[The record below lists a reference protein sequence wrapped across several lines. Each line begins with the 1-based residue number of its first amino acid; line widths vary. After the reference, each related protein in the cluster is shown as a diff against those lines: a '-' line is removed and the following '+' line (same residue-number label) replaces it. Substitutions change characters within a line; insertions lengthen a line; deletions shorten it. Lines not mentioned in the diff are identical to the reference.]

1 MKHFLRYSFVA
12 LLAMFVGQMFAQEVT
27 LDFTIET
34 SEGSKE
40 SVWGFPASSKNK
52 TVEEKSFTYNGI
64 TVKVAGSE
72 GQGYYWHDK
81 DHYLLF
87 GKEGAYVMLPAFN
100 FDVASIEIEGNSSA
114 SGNTKQNIFV
124 GETAVSTET
133 TGAQGTNTYAI
144 AEAYQA
150 AGTIYTI
157 KVTSNHNDQ
166 IRTIKIYKKGDAPQ
180 PPTPEIQEINVAKAL
195 EIIAAL
201 EDGKTTAD
209 AYKVTGYVVG
219 DPDFQRKTDGSLYG
233 NVNFEMADDQGGTS
247 TLTVFRAKDFE
258 NANFTEETINRFKAG
273 DQVVVQGKLQKY
285 VKNEVVTPELT
296 SGYLISVTTGP
307 VSSDT
312 WTVAGTLPLVNK
324 EWDPSDTSADMTST
338 DGVNFTYVKED
349 IVLEAGTNYEFK
361 VVKNHTWDEAYP
373 SSNYVVTVIETAKYK
388 ATIKFN
394 ATTKEISCETE
405 KTGSAGP
412 VTHTYSVIGTLVGD
426 WDTDTEMTKDS
437 DGLFKAVFENV
448 AKGNYKFKVRADKS
462 WSISYPAQDYQLTVD
477 QDGSLVTVTF
487 DEETKAVNATVSAG
501 TGISTAKI
509 VDLRS
514 AQYFNIA
521 GQKVTSSYKGLVIVN
536 GKKMIQK

>member
-1 MKHFLRYSFVA
+1 MKQLLRYSFVA

-27 LDFTIET
+27 LDFTLET

-233 NVNFEMADDQGGTS
+233 NVNFEMADNQGGTS

-273 DQVVVQGKLQKY
+273 DLVVVQGKLQKY

-296 SGYLISVTTGP
+296 NGYLISVTTP
-307 VSSDT
+307 ISSDT

-324 EWDPSDTSADMTST
+324 EWNPSDTSADMTST

-426 WDTDTEMTKDS
+426 WDTDTEMTKDN
-437 DGLFKAVFENV
+437 DGLFKAVFENI
-448 AKGNYKFKVRADKS
+448 AKGSYKFKVRADKS

-536 GKKMIQK
+536 GKKIIQK

>member
-1 MKHFLRYSFVA
+1 MKQLLRYSFVA

-27 LDFTIET
+27 LDFTLET

-87 GKEGAYVMLPAFN
+87 GKEGAYVTLPAFN

-219 DPDFQRKTDGSLYG
+219 DPDFQRKADGSLYG
-233 NVNFEMADDQGGTS
+233 NVNFEMADNQGGTS

-285 VKNEVVTPELT
+285 VKNDVVTPEVAQGGKILSVE
-296 SGYLISVTTGP
+296 SGS
-307 VSSDT
+307 
-312 WTVAGTLPLVNK
+312 
-324 EWDPSDTSADMTST
+324 
-338 DGVNFTYVKED
+338 
-349 IVLEAGTNYEFK
+349 
-361 VVKNHTWDEAYP
+361 
-373 SSNYVVTVIETAKYK
+373 
-388 ATIKFN
+388 
-394 ATTKEISCETE
+394 
-405 KTGSAGP
+405 
-412 VTHTYSVIGTLVGD
+412 
-426 WDTDTEMTKDS
+426 
-437 DGLFKAVFENV
+437 
-448 AKGNYKFKVRADKS
+448 
-462 WSISYPAQDYQLTVD
+462 
-477 QDGSLVTVTF
+477 
-487 DEETKAVNATVSAG
+487 
-501 TGISTAKI
+501 TGIT
-509 VDLRS
+509 
-514 AQYFNIA
+514 NINANAENAVRHNLA
-521 GQKVTSSYKGLVIVN
+521 GQKVNADYKGVVIMN
-536 GKKMIQK
+536 GRKFMNK

>member
-27 LDFTIET
+27 LDFTLET

-87 GKEGAYVMLPAFN
+87 GKEGAYVTLPAFN

-180 PPTPEIQEINVAKAL
+180 PPTPEIQE
-195 EIIAAL
+195 
-201 EDGKTTAD
+201 
-209 AYKVTGYVVG
+209 
-219 DPDFQRKTDGSLYG
+219 QQQ
-233 NVNFEMADDQGGTS
+233 M
-247 TLTVFRAKDFE
+247 
-258 NANFTEETINRFKAG
+258 
-273 DQVVVQGKLQKY
+273 
-285 VKNEVVTPELT
+285 
-296 SGYLISVTTGP
+296 LI
-307 VSSDT
+307 
-312 WTVAGTLPLVNK
+312 K
-324 EWDPSDTSADMTST
+324 
-338 DGVNFTYVKED
+338 
-349 IVLEAGTNYEFK
+349 
-361 VVKNHTWDEAYP
+361 
-373 SSNYVVTVIETAKYK
+373 
-388 ATIKFN
+388 
-394 ATTKEISCETE
+394 
-405 KTGSAGP
+405 
-412 VTHTYSVIGTLVGD
+412 
-426 WDTDTEMTKDS
+426 
-437 DGLFKAVFENV
+437 
-448 AKGNYKFKVRADKS
+448 
-462 WSISYPAQDYQLTVD
+462 
-477 QDGSLVTVTF
+477 
-487 DEETKAVNATVSAG
+487 
-501 TGISTAKI
+501 
-509 VDLRS
+509 
-514 AQYFNIA
+514 
-521 GQKVTSSYKGLVIVN
+521 
-536 GKKMIQK
+536 

>member
-100 FDVASIEIEGNSSA
+100 FDVASIEVEGNSSA

-233 NVNFEMADDQGGTS
+233 NVNFEMADNQGGTS

-273 DQVVVQGKLQKY
+273 DLVVVQGKLQKY

-296 SGYLISVTTGP
+296 NGYLISVTTP
-307 VSSDT
+307 ISSDT

-324 EWDPSDTSADMTST
+324 EWNPSDTSADMTST

-426 WDTDTEMTKDS
+426 WDTDTEMTKDN
-437 DGLFKAVFENV
+437 DGLFKAVFENI
-448 AKGNYKFKVRADKS
+448 AKGSYKFKVRADKS

-536 GKKMIQK
+536 GKKIIQK

>member
-1 MKHFLRYSFVA
+1 MKQLLRYSFVA

-27 LDFTIET
+27 LDFTLET

-87 GKEGAYVMLPAFN
+87 GKEGAYVTLPAFN

-338 DGVNFTYVKED
+338 DGVNFVYVKED
-349 IVLEAGTNYEFK
+349 IVLEQGTNYEFK
-361 VVKNHTWDEAYP
+361 VVKNHAWGEEYP
-373 SSNYVVTVIETAKYK
+373 SSNYVVNVNETAKYK
-388 ATIKFN
+388 VTIKFN
-394 ATTKEISCETE
+394 ATTKEINCETE

>member
-100 FDVASIEIEGNSSA
+100 FDVASIEVEGNSSA

-219 DPDFQRKTDGSLYG
+219 DPDFQRKTDGAVSG
-233 NVNFEMADDQGGTS
+233 HVIFEMADNQGGTS

-273 DQVVVQGKLQKY
+273 DLVVVQGKLQKY

-296 SGYLISVTTGP
+296 NGYLISVTTP
-307 VSSDT
+307 ISSDT

-324 EWDPSDTSADMTST
+324 EWNPSDTSADMTST

-426 WDTDTEMTKDS
+426 WDTDTEMTKDN
-437 DGLFKAVFENV
+437 DGLFKAVFENI
-448 AKGNYKFKVRADKS
+448 AKGSYKFKVRADKS

-536 GKKMIQK
+536 GKKIIQK

>member
-100 FDVASIEIEGNSSA
+100 FDVASIEVEGNSSA

-219 DPDFQRKTDGSLYG
+219 DPDFQRKADGSLYG

-296 SGYLISVTTGP
+296 NGYLISVTTP
-307 VSSDT
+307 TSSDT

-324 EWDPSDTSADMTST
+324 EWNPSDTSADMTST

-521 GQKVTSSYKGLVIVN
+521 GQKVTSSYKGLVIKNGRKFVN
-536 GKKMIQK
+536 K

>member
-1 MKHFLRYSFVA
+1 
-12 LLAMFVGQMFAQEVT
+12 
-27 LDFTIET
+27 
-34 SEGSKE
+34 
-40 SVWGFPASSKNK
+40 
-52 TVEEKSFTYNGI
+52 
-64 TVKVAGSE
+64 
-72 GQGYYWHDK
+72 
-81 DHYLLF
+81 
-87 GKEGAYVMLPAFN
+87 
-100 FDVASIEIEGNSSA
+100 
-114 SGNTKQNIFV
+114 
-124 GETAVSTET
+124 
-133 TGAQGTNTYAI
+133 
-144 AEAYQA
+144 
-150 AGTIYTI
+150 
-157 KVTSNHNDQ
+157 
-166 IRTIKIYKKGDAPQ
+166 
-180 PPTPEIQEINVAKAL
+180 
-195 EIIAAL
+195 
-201 EDGKTTAD
+201 
-209 AYKVTGYVVG
+209 
-219 DPDFQRKTDGSLYG
+219 
-233 NVNFEMADDQGGTS
+233 
-247 TLTVFRAKDFE
+247 
-258 NANFTEETINRFKAG
+258 
-273 DQVVVQGKLQKY
+273 

-296 SGYLISVTTGP
+296 NGYLISVTTP
-307 VSSDT
+307 ISSDT

-324 EWDPSDTSADMTST
+324 EWNPSDTSADMTST

-426 WDTDTEMTKDS
+426 WDTDTEMTKDN
-437 DGLFKAVFENV
+437 DGLFKAVFENI
-448 AKGNYKFKVRADKS
+448 AKGSYKFKVRADKS

-536 GKKMIQK
+536 GKKIIQK

>member
-1 MKHFLRYSFVA
+1 MKQLLRYSFVA

-27 LDFTIET
+27 LDFTLET

-100 FDVASIEIEGNSSA
+100 FDVASIEVEGNSSA

-233 NVNFEMADDQGGTS
+233 NVNFEMADNQGGTS

-273 DQVVVQGKLQKY
+273 DLVVVQGKLQKY

-296 SGYLISVTTGP
+296 NGYLISVTTP
-307 VSSDT
+307 ISSDT

-324 EWDPSDTSADMTST
+324 EWNPSDTSADMTST

-426 WDTDTEMTKDS
+426 WDTDTEMTKDN
-437 DGLFKAVFENV
+437 DGLFKAVFENI
-448 AKGNYKFKVRADKS
+448 AKGSYKFKVRADKS

-536 GKKMIQK
+536 GKKIIQK

>member
-1 MKHFLRYSFVA
+1 MKQLLRYSFVA

-27 LDFTIET
+27 LDFTLET

-296 SGYLISVTTGP
+296 NGYLISVTTP
-307 VSSDT
+307 TSSDT

-324 EWDPSDTSADMTST
+324 EWNPSDTSADMTST

-426 WDTDTEMTKDS
+426 WDTDTEMTKDN
-437 DGLFKAVFENV
+437 DGLFKAVFENI
-448 AKGNYKFKVRADKS
+448 AKGSYKFKVRADKS

>member
-1 MKHFLRYSFVA
+1 MKQLLRYSFVA

-27 LDFTIET
+27 LDFTLET

-296 SGYLISVTTGP
+296 NGYLISVTTP
-307 VSSDT
+307 TSSDT

-324 EWDPSDTSADMTST
+324 EWNPSDTSADMTST

-361 VVKNHTWDEAYP
+361 VVKNHAWGEEYP

-426 WDTDTEMTKDS
+426 WDTDTEMTKDN
-437 DGLFKAVFENV
+437 DGLFKAVFENI
-448 AKGNYKFKVRADKS
+448 AKGSYKFKVRADKS